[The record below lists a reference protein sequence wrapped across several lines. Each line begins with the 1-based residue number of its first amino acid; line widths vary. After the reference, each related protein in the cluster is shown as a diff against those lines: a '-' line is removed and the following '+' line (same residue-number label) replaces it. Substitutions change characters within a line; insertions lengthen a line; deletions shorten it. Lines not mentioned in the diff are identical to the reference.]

1 MVCNLT
7 ARTLMSSSRL
17 GWCMRGLKPVPSHT
31 SCWAPIVAMPACC
44 TELTSVMAPA
54 RRKPSRRCR
63 VAPKRGILESSASG
77 PTRGSV
83 EIIEAVTQSSPADG
97 NKHTERRT
105 TTKQP
110 DDVKAEQCDLNVNVI
125 QPSDGDETKRKVDRP
140 PIRQSLG
147 LSYYEQRH
155 LFIHYHTSI
164 YKGANQMDAHR
175 TTHNETHRE

>member
-1 MVCNLT
+1 MYGADTVCII
-7 ARTLMSSSRL
+7 
-17 GWCMRGLKPVPSHT
+17 
-31 SCWAPIVAMPACC
+31 IVIDATVGYGTGEPN
-44 TELTSVMAPA
+44 
-54 RRKPSRRCR
+54 RR
-63 VAPKRGILESSASG
+63 VAPTRNSLESSANV
-77 PTRGSV
+77 PKRGSV
-83 EIIEAVTQSSPADG
+83 EIMDTGTQLSSAG
-97 NKHTERRT
+97 WNNHNERRT
-105 TTKQP
+105 PTKQP

-125 QPSDGDETKRKVDRP
+125 QPSDGDETRRKVDRP